1 MPGPRSP
8 REVDPAA
15 DVRTSLVHLTRSPS
29 VPAGL
34 ARRARIVLLAAERVP
49 LRRIAEQVG
58 VDRKIVRR
66 WLDRFRARGLEGL
79 QDRPRPGRPRSFSPG
94 GGPARPA
101 AGV

>member
-8 REVDPAA
+8 RDVDLAA
-15 DVRTSLVHLTRSPS
+15 DTRASLVHLTRSPS
-29 VPAGL
+29 VPAGQ

-66 WLDRFRARGLEGL
+66 WLDRFRARGLAGL
-79 QDRPRPGRPRSFSPG
+79 QDLPRPGRARVFSP
-94 GGPARPA
+94 
-101 AGV
+101 